1 MRARIA
7 AAGLEG
13 ELVVES
19 AGTGRVARRRAL
31 RPPGDRARRGAGGSP
46 WRAARGS
53 SPPPTS
59 PASTSSWRWTAG
71 TPPTCAA
78 SRPTREAAAKV
89 RLLREFDPSAAGGDL
104 DVPDPYFGG
113 PDGFADVFD
122 MVERACAGL
131 LEHLRAGPRER
142 G

>member
-1 MRARIA
+1 MRAGIA
-7 AAGLEG
+7 AAGLDG
-13 ELVVES
+13 DLLVES
-19 AGTGRVARRRAL
+19 AGTGAWHVGEPSDRRAIAEARRRGIAME
-31 RPPGDRARRGAGGSP
+31 GRARQFTPADFARVDLVLAMD
-46 WRAARGS
+46 RRNAADLRRI
-53 SPPPTS
+53 
-59 PASTSSWRWTAG
+59 A
-71 TPPTCAA
+71 
-78 SRPTREAAAKV
+78 PTREDRAKI